1 MRKVRCKARRH
12 LLLVQIDQVRELSVL
27 LARLRLVGLSSVCTG
42 RVDRHVEVGK
52 RQLVIELGQGL
63 AVLVPHVRQGVR
75 LECARLLLGLSLSRH
90 RVGLGLAS
98 IQLLDLRQ
106 LEALALRLRV

>member
-1 MRKVRCKARRH
+1 M
-12 LLLVQIDQVRELSVL
+12 
-27 LARLRLVGLSSVCTG
+27 
-42 RVDRHVEVGK
+42 
-52 RQLVIELGQGL
+52 

-75 LECARLLLGLSLSRH
+75 LECARLLLGLSLPRH